1 MEALSAGSALTG
13 LRMIA
18 EGFKWLWRCLG
29 MQSGFGAWLRRP
41 TQLSLSGLASV
52 HNGQPPRLILTQRCR
67 TLKTRK
73 VRSDPVLGAAYYWIF
88 SDVKAAKDCDIPS
101 L

>member
-1 MEALSAGSALTG
+1 VFLNQSTAQYENSQRDGAIFDVSTNCEAQQCKNCIAG
-13 LRMIA
+13 MI
-18 EGFKWLWRCLG
+18 
-29 MQSGFGAWLRRP
+29 S
-41 TQLSLSGLASV
+41 
-52 HNGQPPRLILTQRCR
+52 TQRCR

>member
-1 MEALSAGSALTG
+1 MGSRFLNIRRLLANI
-13 LRMIA
+13 RRFA
-18 EGFKWLWRCLG
+18 E
-29 MQSGFGAWLRRP
+29 
-41 TQLSLSGLASV
+41 LSGLASV
-52 HNGQPPRLILTQRCR
+52 HNGQPPRLISTQRRR

-88 SDVKAAKDCDIPS
+88 SNMKAAKDCDIPS

>member
-1 MEALSAGSALTG
+1 MLRGRKRAKKERHCGSAAYANAAPNCEAQQCKNCIAG
-13 LRMIA
+13 MI
-18 EGFKWLWRCLG
+18 
-29 MQSGFGAWLRRP
+29 S
-41 TQLSLSGLASV
+41 
-52 HNGQPPRLILTQRCR
+52 TQRCR